1 MAAQKKPI
9 PTPAL
14 HKRGPFNVQVPGAE
28 KKEGEGIP
36 RRHPSAVTG
45 LVSRL
50 EPDIATTYD
59 IVKRGAAKF
68 GDAQALGSRSLVQ
81 IHEET
86 KMIKRMVDGV
96 EQEVPKKWAYYE
108 MSGYTYLS
116 FNEYLARVNT
126 TGAALKALG
135 LKKGEKLQIFA
146 ATRFDWLPDWIYFST
161 LSASER
167 VADLVVACASQSLPI
182 VTAYDT
188 LGQSGLTHS
197 LVQTEASAV
206 FLDSHL
212 LPQLISPLKEAVG
225 VRYVIYNTDT
235 PVKQEDIDALKAAHE
250 RLHIL
255 SIQEL
260 IKLGEENPCD
270 PDPAGPE
277 DLCGIMY
284 TSGSTGTPKGVPLLH
299 KNVVAAVSGV
309 SVIIGPYIGPGDFLL
324 TFLPLAHILEYVF
337 ENACLFWGGTMGY
350 GNPKTLSEKSMRNC
364 KGDIAEFRPT
374 ILVGVPAV
382 WETVKKGVM
391 DKVSNLPPLTQKLF
405 WGAMSLKGML
415 LRSGLPGSGIVDII
429 FKKVRAATGGRLK
442 VCMSGGG
449 PIAKETQHFVSMTI
463 CPMVIGY
470 GLTETS
476 AIGCLM
482 DPSEWN
488 INSLGTIP
496 ACAEIKLVD
505 YPEAGYFTHND
516 PEQGEVWIRGDSVA
530 SSYFMNDAET
540 VAAFEDGWF
549 KTGDIGE
556 WDSNG
561 HLKLIDRKKNL
572 IKTLNGEYIAL
583 EKLESVYRASS
594 VVGNIC
600 VYADEQKTKPVA
612 IIFPVEAALKKLAAE
627 NSIEG
632 EFEQLVHDA
641 KLNQIVMRELI
652 AAGKRGGLAG
662 IELIEGCVLTDEE
675 WTPQNNLVTSAQKLN
690 RKGILQRYQSEVD
703 RAYGGS

>member
-1 MAAQKKPI
+1 MVVQKKPI
-9 PTPAL
+9 PTPAI
-14 HKRGPFNVQVPGAE
+14 HKKGPFNVQVPGVE

-36 RRHPSAVTG
+36 RRHPSAVAE

-68 GDAQALGSRSLVQ
+68 GDAQALGSRSLIQV
-81 IHEET
+81 HEET

-108 MSGYTYLS
+108 MSGYTYMS

-146 ATRFDWLPDWIYFST
+146 ATSANWL
-161 LSASER
+161 
-167 VADLVVACASQSLPI
+167 LVSHACASQSLPI

-197 LVQTEASAV
+197 LVQTEAAAI
-206 FLDSHL
+206 FLDPHL
-212 LPQLISPLKEAVG
+212 LPQLINPLKEAVN

-235 PVKQEDIDALKAAHE
+235 PVKQEDIDTLKAAHE
-250 RLHIL
+250 RLRIL
-255 SIQEL
+255 SIEEL
-260 IKLGEENPCD
+260 IKLGQENPCD

-309 SVIIGPYIGPGDFLL
+309 SVIIGPYVGPGDFLL

-405 WGAMSLKGML
+405 WGAMSLKGIL
-415 LRSGLPGSGIVDII
+415 LRSGLPGSGIVDLI

-449 PIAKETQHFVSMTI
+449 PIAKETQHFISMTI

-482 DPSEWN
+482 DPSEWST
-488 INSLGTIP
+488 NSLGTIP

-505 YPEAGYFTHND
+505 YPEAGYFTHNN

-530 SSYFMNDAET
+530 SSYFMNEAET
-540 VAAFEDGWF
+540 AAAYEGEWF

-594 VVGNIC
+594 IVGNIC
-600 VYADEQKTKPVA
+600 VYADEQKTKPIA

-627 NSIEG
+627 NSVEG

-641 KLNQIVMRELI
+641 KLNQIVMRELT

-675 WTPQNNLVTSAQKLN
+675 WTPQNSLVTSAQKLN
-690 RKGILQRYQSEVD
+690 RKGILQRYQSEVN